1 MNPSEL
7 LEFASFYGHL
17 ALLASAGGWA
27 LAVLMVVLLLSGHAP
42 RAALV
47 AGIVLGLAS
56 SAVLI
61 GAAGESVTLIH
72 SYEALSHA
80 APDEREQMLEPM
92 QVEAKSDRL
101 LGLMGGVPLA
111 VLALGVLANGFMRW
125 SRRAS

>member
-7 LEFASFYGHL
+7 LEFASVYGHL
-17 ALLASAGGWA
+17 ALLASAAGWA
-27 LAVLMVVLLLSGHAP
+27 IAVLMVALLLSGYAS
-42 RAALV
+42 RAVVV

-61 GAAGESVTLIH
+61 GAAGESVTLLH

-80 APDEREQMLEPM
+80 SSDERERMLQPM
-92 QVEAKSDRL
+92 QVEAKSDRH
-101 LGLMGGVPLA
+101 LGLMGGLPLTA
-111 VLALGVLANGFMRW
+111 LALGVLANGFKRS